1 MCECDFEIEGWGGV
15 GGVLHYLFSLEKSL
29 EKIFLTFELWP
40 KVIKNHNHLTD

>member
-15 GGVLHYLFSLEKSL
+15 LHSFFSLEKSL
-29 EKIFLTFELWP
+29 EKIVLTFELWP